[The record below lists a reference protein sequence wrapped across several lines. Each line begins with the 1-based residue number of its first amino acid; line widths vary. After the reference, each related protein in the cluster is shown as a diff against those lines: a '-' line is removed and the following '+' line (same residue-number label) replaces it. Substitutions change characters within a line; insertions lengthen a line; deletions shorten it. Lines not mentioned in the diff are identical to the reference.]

1 MRIFS
6 SVLFAQDVNKFMCV
20 CVWGR
25 QENTSATLN
34 SKLSLFVAC
43 QSYLPSAA
51 LEFADMVRDL
61 GDSCSAATVAMS
73 EEAYWLRRASSRNRA
88 RFVLLF

>member
-1 MRIFS
+1 MHH
-6 SVLFAQDVNKFMCV
+6 VVFALAIEDVNKFV
-20 CVWGR
+20 CGGS